1 MYELSLQ
8 NICELILLEKKKSIT
23 KYISTSPVTQTILIF
38 RYFISASIIPILCLT
53 KSIESYFLIC
63 IYFIFF
69 NKNVV
74 TLLYGCINM
83 H

>member
-1 MYELSLQ
+1 
-8 NICELILLEKKKSIT
+8 LEKKKSIT
-23 KYISTSPVTQTILIF
+23 KYFSTSPVTQTILIF
-38 RYFISASIIPILCLT
+38 RYFISASIIPILCPP
-53 KSIESYFLIC
+53 KSIESLFLIF

-83 H
+83 HWIMPK